1 MLADTM
7 PAQKQ
12 PASAFGARLIA
23 LRKAAGLT
31 QVQLAAAL
39 GISQPTLSY
48 HEAEAGPPS
57 ADLLIRLAAALRV
70 PVADLLQDAQHH
82 THQVASSEKT
92 EAASNGPPLATVD
105 ARRSW
110 RRFQQL
116 MAMPEKDRR
125 AVFRMIDSLAKNK
138 ANEPTAALG

>member
-1 MLADTM
+1 MLISIM
-7 PAQKQ
+7 PAQKP
-12 PASAFGARLIA
+12 PASAFGGRLIA

-31 QVQLAAAL
+31 QVQLAAAV

-57 ADLLIRLAAALRV
+57 GDLLLRLATALHV
-70 PVADLLQDAQHH
+70 NVADLLGTPTA
-82 THQVASSEKT
+82 ASSANQSGET
-92 EAASNGPPLATVD
+92 APQDQPPKLATND

-125 AVFRMIDSLAKNK
+125 AVFRMIDSLAKINGG
-138 ANEPTAALG
+138 NAA